1 MILSDFS
8 IFPKILLPKGLSNE
22 SQEKIILKLSNQI
35 FNLLE
40 ESFWV
45 LLTIDWIEYC
55 HLLFYIKIN
64 KPFDDP
70 KSLNQIKDY
79 LINLTSFKYL
89 KDAIRKIE
97 SEKVLFDEYIA
108 TQYYASGKFH
118 SVMATFVKQNMSKTV
133 KRYNFIIEKISGSKP
148 KGKDIKSFA
157 YTFLGETVKKINT
170 GFLMTYKLNGDPYHL
185 LSYMKSIFYKAALTE
200 INKMQNI
207 YSHSEWGISYK
218 TAKQYIKDI
227 NKGKIHIGYDIIEK
241 LSVYDLTSEI
251 VEIVS
256 SHNKQNQKHEKTG
269 FITQRTLLTCLQ
281 NEVILDRLKKNG
293 HPLKKYGAK
302 KLKDAL
308 KELKQD
314 KKIIYK
320 KEKNAGYY
328 RQADVP
334 AIADE
339 LIKYFNTKRKK

>member
-1 MILSDFS
+1 
-8 IFPKILLPKGLSNE
+8 
-22 SQEKIILKLSNQI
+22 
-35 FNLLE
+35 
-40 ESFWV
+40 
-45 LLTIDWIEYC
+45 
-55 HLLFYIKIN
+55 
-64 KPFDDP
+64 
-70 KSLNQIKDY
+70 
-79 LINLTSFKYL
+79 
-89 KDAIRKIE
+89 
-97 SEKVLFDEYIA
+97 
-108 TQYYASGKFH
+108 
-118 SVMATFVKQNMSKTV
+118 
-133 KRYNFIIEKISGSKP
+133 
-148 KGKDIKSFA
+148 
-157 YTFLGETVKKINT
+157 
-170 GFLMTYKLNGDPYHL
+170 
-185 LSYMKSIFYKAALTE
+185 
-200 INKMQNI
+200 MQNI